1 MHSIHGVHIQP
12 SLVRVLVVRVPASLA
27 PVRMGDFT
35 VYWYVR
41 ITALKIKLYVKI
53 MMTMTLEIYL
63 SIRLSV

>member
-1 MHSIHGVHIQP
+1 MYSIHGVDVQP
-12 SLVRVLVVRVPASLA
+12 SLIRVLLGRVPASLS
-27 PVRMGDFT
+27 PVRMGYFT

-53 MMTMTLEIYL
+53 MMTLTLEIYL